1 MHVCECVS
9 ECVCFLRPC
18 RGGKFSRAIIR
29 PQITALHS
37 QKSPLLGPHQQHN
50 EGSKKPST
58 LEKCRNLIPLNFKKR
73 RGPSSES
80 SLGIY
85 FTDDQKTDSFVLL
98 STVHAASLS
107 ASVGS
112 AASAVSFLVKYIILY
127 FHTCDY
133 RCLSGALHLSLS
145 IVRQVNMS
153 SHAND
158 TADRMKNCGKESSIV
173 QVSASFGLLYSFYV
187 ALWSFGV
194 FLGSFCVSMTLFCGC
209 FASCLCLYVVV
220 LHLFPLIYVS
230 EVILHLKVTL
240 CMSSG
245 LLYVSCLL
253 YFDFMAHLLLVLC
266 LFWVVLQSYLHLWGY
281 FTS

>member
-1 MHVCECVS
+1 M
-9 ECVCFLRPC
+9 CFLRPC

-58 LEKCRNLIPLNFKKR
+58 LEKCRNLKFIPLNFKKR
-73 RGPSSES
+73 RGPSSEN

-112 AASAVSFLVKYIILY
+112 VASAVSFLVKYIILY

-133 RCLSGALHLSLS
+133 RRLSGALHLSLS

-158 TADRMKNCGKESSIV
+158 TADRMEQLRNRKQYC
-173 QVSASFGLLYSFYV
+173 
-187 ALWSFGV
+187 
-194 FLGSFCVSMTLFCGC
+194 
-209 FASCLCLYVVV
+209 
-220 LHLFPLIYVS
+220 
-230 EVILHLKVTL
+230 
-240 CMSSG
+240 SG
-245 LLYVSCLL
+245 LCIFWAFVFILCRSVIVWRLSGV
-253 YFDFMAHLLLVLC
+253 VLC
-266 LFWVVLQSYLHLWGY
+266 LCDVVLCLVLWP
-281 FTS
+281 FCFLFVSLCSCSASISINLCL